1 MPAWC
6 KLLCSVAPFLV
17 ALKSRLNLLMGSS
30 FGLSRTISWLQDR
43 NITLQRARASQLAAE
58 QAASRA
64 LAANDDLA
72 QMEAAQAAALA
83 ADRLHKV
90 ERRLSHWEAEV
101 SYITKVRRDSPN
113 LMLDA
118 EELMFIRGRSKTS
131 LEVQFKNESG
141 FGRGVTQGFY
151 SSVCNALQS
160 PEENANVCMWT
171 QGRSGSG
178 LTGKESQKNVL
189 GGNRGLFPNAW
200 PHADVSRYKSR
211 EEQAARRKILGRFRF
226 LGRLLGAALC
236 DGFVAPIPIA
246 TEFFE
251 LLLGEKPDFVTAA
264 SLIEGEAG
272 FISGLATVSSS
283 LRSIR
288 QKAAVQGTDSTK
300 DERGADE
307 FD

>member
-1 MPAWC
+1 MW
-6 KLLCSVAPFLV
+6 
-17 ALKSRLNLLMGSS
+17 
-30 FGLSRTISWLQDR
+30 
-43 NITLQRARASQLAAE
+43 AR
-58 QAASRA
+58 
-64 LAANDDLA
+64 
-72 QMEAAQAAALA
+72 
-83 ADRLHKV
+83 
-90 ERRLSHWEAEV
+90 
-101 SYITKVRRDSPN
+101 
-113 LMLDA
+113 
-118 EELMFIRGRSKTS
+118 G
-131 LEVQFKNESG
+131 G
-141 FGRGVTQGFY
+141 
-151 SSVCNALQS
+151 
-160 PEENANVCMWT
+160 
-171 QGRSGSG
+171 SGSG

-300 DERGADE
+300 DEEELMNLTDDALVKRFATVLHKANSKWQTIIFIIKLGFPMDLRFE
-307 FD
+307 DPTQCLHFGGN

>member
-1 MPAWC
+1 MAAR
-6 KLLCSVAPFLV
+6 SQYNA
-17 ALKSRLNLLMGSS
+17 G
-30 FGLSRTISWLQDR
+30 
-43 NITLQRARASQLAAE
+43 RARASQLAAE

-90 ERRLSHWEAEV
+90 ERRYHIGKLKCD
-101 SYITKVRRDSPN
+101 ITKVRRDSPN

-211 EEQAARRKILGRFRF
+211 EEQAARKTAVS
-226 LGRLLGAALC
+226 LL
-236 DGFVAPIPIA
+236 
-246 TEFFE
+246 
-251 LLLGEKPDFVTAA
+251 TA
-264 SLIEGEAG
+264 
-272 FISGLATVSSS
+272 SGLLVEDLSSDTYCHG
-283 LRSIR
+283 
-288 QKAAVQGTDSTK
+288 V
-300 DERGADE
+300 
-307 FD
+307 F